1 MAKDD
6 SASFPTLTFDSSK
19 LVKGDCIEVMKQY
32 PDNYFQAIIA
42 DPPYFQALTTVD
54 WDNTW
59 ANSDAWLAWSLE
71 WIKECRR
78 VLKDDGILFIFGQL
92 GKREHIWL
100 HLCSEA
106 SKIMQFH
113 DMVIWD
119 RVVGYNDRGDSFTP
133 QYEMA
138 LMLRKEESSQVYFDK
153 DSVRIEYN
161 EATIQKYMKD
171 KRYKDMVARE
181 EHLRRGKKAT
191 NILSVPS
198 LKGASKEKVGHPSQK
213 PEALIDI
220 LIQST
225 TRPGD
230 VILDPFLG
238 SGTTAVVAQ
247 ALGRVWIGIDLEE
260 EYIDM
265 SHKRLTERFPEVKD
279 SSVLKIKKSKNK
291 K

>member
-1 MAKDD
+1 MKHLVQLMKNN
-6 SASFPTLTFDSSK
+6 FPTIIFDSSQ
-19 LVKGDCIEVMKQY
+19 LIKGDCMAVMKQY
-32 PDNYFQAIIA
+32 SDNHFQAIIA

-54 WDNTW
+54 WDNSW
-59 ANSDAWLAWSLE
+59 VDSDAWLTWSLE

-78 VLKDDGILFIFGQL
+78 VLRDDGILFIFGQL
-92 GKREHIWL
+92 GQREHVWL

-138 LMLRKEESSQVYFDK
+138 LMLRKEEKSEVYFDK

-181 EHLRRGKKAT
+181 AHLRKGKKAT

-198 LKGASKEKVGHPSQK
+198 LKGASSEKVGHPSQK

-230 VILDPFLG
+230 LILDPFLG

-247 ALGRVWIGIDLEE
+247 ALGRRWVGIDLEQ

-265 SHKRLTERFPEVKD
+265 SKKRLKARFPE
-279 SSVLKIKKSKNK
+279 INK